1 MELNIIHL
9 DMDAF
14 YAAVEELDNP
24 KLKGKPVIVGGS
36 SNRGIVTTANYQ
48 ARKFGVHSAMPIF
61 MAKQKCPHGI
71 YVPTRKDR
79 YSQVSKEVFDILHE
93 VTDLI
98 EPLSIDEAYLDI
110 SHIDMEAIKVAEIIR
125 KRVYEKVGLTMSIG
139 ISFNKFLAKIA
150 SDWNKPN
157 GLTII
162 DKDMIPDIL
171 LPLSIGKVYGIGQK
185 SEKRLNKIGIY
196 VIEDLMGLSEGFLEQ
211 LLGKSG
217 KEIYQR
223 IRGIDNRSVNPIR
236 ERKSLGIERT
246 FIATKDRQVLN
257 NYLYN
262 FSKEIEES
270 LIRKNLRGK
279 TITLKI
285 KDQDFISHSRS
296 LTINEYIYSHAK
308 IYSISQSLFDEITLK
323 KKIRL
328 IGLTVSNLIDDE
340 FVQLSF
346 FDN

>member
-1 MELNIIHL
+1 MKLNIIHL

-24 KLKGKPVIVGGS
+24 RLKGKPVIVGGS
-36 SNRGIVTTANYQ
+36 SNRGIVTTANYE
-48 ARKFGVHSAMPIF
+48 ARRYGVHSAMPIF
-61 MAKQKCPHGI
+61 MAKARCPHGV
-71 YVPTRKDR
+71 YLPTRKNR
-79 YSQVSKEVFDILHE
+79 YSEVSRQVFDILYE

-110 SHIDMEAIKVAEIIR
+110 SHIEMETIKVAEIIR
-125 KRVYEKVGLTMSIG
+125 KRVFDRVGLTMSIG
-139 ISFNKFLAKIA
+139 ISYNKFLAKIA

-171 LPLSIGKVYGIGQK
+171 FPLSIGKVYGIGPK
-185 SEKRLNKIGIY
+185 SEMKLKKIGIHT
-196 VIEDLMGLSEGFLEQ
+196 IEDLMVLSEVFLEE

-223 IRGIDNRSVNPIR
+223 IRGLDNRRVNPSR
-236 ERKSLGIERT
+236 QRKSLGMERT
-246 FIATKDRQVLN
+246 FIATRDRKVLN
-257 NYLYN
+257 QYLYN

-279 TITLKI
+279 TITLKV
-285 KDQDFISHSRS
+285 KDEDFISHTRS
-296 LTINEYIYSHAK
+296 LTINEYINSQPK
-308 IYSISQSLFDEITLK
+308 IYNISQSLFDEITLN

-328 IGLTVSNLIDDE
+328 IGLTISNLIDDE

-346 FDN
+346 FD

>member
-1 MELNIIHL
+1 MKLNIIHL

-24 KLKGKPVIVGGS
+24 RLKGKPVIVGGS
-36 SNRGIVTTANYQ
+36 SNRGIVTTANYE
-48 ARKFGVHSAMPIF
+48 ARRYGVHSAMPIF
-61 MAKQKCPHGI
+61 MAKARCPHGV
-71 YVPTRKDR
+71 YLPTRKNR
-79 YSQVSKEVFDILHE
+79 YSEVSRQVFDILYE

-110 SHIDMEAIKVAEIIR
+110 SHIEMETIKVAEIIR
-125 KRVYEKVGLTMSIG
+125 KRVFDRVGLTMSIG
-139 ISFNKFLAKIA
+139 ISYNKFLAKIA

-171 LPLSIGKVYGIGQK
+171 FPLSIGKVYGIGPK
-185 SEKRLNKIGIY
+185 SEMKLKKIGIHT
-196 VIEDLMGLSEGFLEQ
+196 IEDLMVLSEVFLEE

-223 IRGIDNRSVNPIR
+223 IRGLDNRRVNPSR
-236 ERKSLGIERT
+236 QRKSLGMERT
-246 FIATKDRQVLN
+246 FIATRDRKVLN
-257 NYLYN
+257 QYLHN

-279 TITLKI
+279 TITLKV
-285 KDQDFISHSRS
+285 KDEDFISHTRS
-296 LTINEYIYSHAK
+296 LTINEYINSQPK
-308 IYSISQSLFDEITLK
+308 IYNISQSLFDEITLN

-328 IGLTVSNLIDDE
+328 IGLTISNLIDDE

-346 FDN
+346 FD

>member
-1 MELNIIHL
+1 MKLNIIHL

-24 KLKGKPVIVGGS
+24 RLKGKPVIVGGS
-36 SNRGIVTTANYQ
+36 SNRGIVTTANYE
-48 ARKFGVHSAMPIF
+48 ARKYGVHSAMPIF
-61 MAKQKCPHGI
+61 MAKARCPHGV
-71 YVPTRKDR
+71 YLPTRKNR
-79 YSQVSKEVFDILHE
+79 YSEVSRQVFDILYE

-110 SHIDMEAIKVAEIIR
+110 SHIEMETIKVAEIIR
-125 KRVYEKVGLTMSIG
+125 KRVFDRVGLTMSIG
-139 ISFNKFLAKIA
+139 ISYNKFLAKIA

-171 LPLSIGKVYGIGQK
+171 FPLSIGKVYGIGPK
-185 SEKRLNKIGIY
+185 SEMKLKKIGIHT
-196 VIEDLMGLSEGFLEQ
+196 IEDLMVLSEVFLEE

-223 IRGIDNRSVNPIR
+223 IRGLDNRRVNPSR
-236 ERKSLGIERT
+236 QRKSLGMERT
-246 FIATKDRQVLN
+246 FIATRDRKVLN
-257 NYLYN
+257 QYLYN

-279 TITLKI
+279 TITLKV
-285 KDQDFISHSRS
+285 KDEDFISHTRS
-296 LTINEYIYSHAK
+296 LTINEYINSQPK
-308 IYSISQSLFDEITLK
+308 IYNISQSLFDEITLN

-328 IGLTVSNLIDDE
+328 IGLTISNLIDDE

-346 FDN
+346 FD